1 VATPTDDSS
10 KLEEKL
16 VKAEKRVED
25 LKEKIGTGDKKFGE
39 KIRMEVIE
47 KMFDDFDTIFI
58 KYSKNHEVNFMELET
73 CLLMLKKKIE
83 YEQLRTWAPTL
94 FSEPERKKSLFDSIT
109 MFGKTLPEI
118 FHNAGMSDEE
128 IEMFRSRF
136 NDDTKDMSEQSRI
149 ETLEQYIPTEEGMEE
164 LEKYD
169 KISRLKESMKKGYTP
184 PEDQ

>member
-1 VATPTDDSS
+1 M
-10 KLEEKL
+10 
-16 VKAEKRVED
+16 VK
-25 LKEKIGTGDKKFGE
+25 
-39 KIRMEVIE
+39 
-47 KMFDDFDTIFI
+47 
-58 KYSKNHEVNFMELET
+58 
-73 CLLMLKKKIE
+73 
-83 YEQLRTWAPTL
+83 
-94 FSEPERKKSLFDSIT
+94 RKKSLFDSIT